1 MTPPRL
7 ATNHLL
13 HQKIHTMTQDTPPL
27 ARQLYSGAYTSIK
40 LAKIMALTLKHMW
53 LVPKGNPPREV
64 IAAYAKNWA
73 RDLLKAAEIEVIVE
87 GTPPPWG
94 VMHVSNHRSFMDII
108 VLMGYAPGTFLSKA
122 EVADWPIIGPAAK
135 LASTVFVKREIKDS
149 RLAAR
154 ETLRELLEEGASIT
168 IFPEGTT
175 RSPLDE
181 LAFRTG
187 SFEVA
192 AETKSKIVPIAV
204 EYPRVS
210 DAWINGEPVGAYYRR
225 VFDRPM
231 TVHMRIGPVMEH
243 EDGKKLAKMAEDWV
257 REELKEMHEKLHE

>member
-1 MTPPRL
+1 MSQDSNDL
-7 ATNHLL
+7 SQQLSNSV
-13 HQKIHTMTQDTPPL
+13 HTSL
-27 ARQLYSGAYTSIK
+27 K

-64 IAAYAKNWA
+64 IAAYARNWA
-73 RDLLKAAEIEVIVE
+73 RDLLQAAQIDVIVE

-122 EVADWPIIGPAAK
+122 EVADWPIIGQAAK

-175 RSPLDE
+175 RSPLDPLE
-181 LAFRTG
+181 FRTG

-192 AETKSKIVPIAV
+192 AETGSKVVPIAI

-210 DAWINGEPVGAYYRR
+210 DAWIDGEPVGTYYRR
-225 VFDRPM
+225 VFNRPM
-231 TVHMRIGPVMEH
+231 TVHMRVGPVMQH
-243 EDGKKLAKMAEDWV
+243 EDGKELARMAQDWV
-257 REELKEMHEKLHE
+257 QEALTELHEKLHAE